1 VKFWP
6 YRLCIYHQDQLIAR
20 HNRRYDRHK
29 DFEDPDHPKALLE
42 QRGNAREQRL
52 LSQFLTLSPQAPA
65 YYEGLTARQLNARV
79 HLSKILALGEIYG
92 REAIARA
99 IEDALAFH
107 AFSSHYIAHLLEAR
121 ARTRTRPAS
130 PLSLT
135 RRQDLLEL
143 ELPEPDLTVYEIP
156 DHE

>member
-1 VKFWP
+1 M
-6 YRLCIYHQDQLIAR
+6 
-20 HNRRYDRHK
+20 
-29 DFEDPDHPKALLE
+29 
-42 QRGNAREQRL
+42 
-52 LSQFLTLSPQAPA
+52 S
-65 YYEGLTARQLNARV
+65 
-79 HLSKILALGEIYG
+79 EIYG

-99 IEDALAFH
+99 IEDALSFH

-121 ARTRTRPAS
+121 ARTRTHPVS

-143 ELPEPDLTVYEIP
+143 ELPEPDLSVYEIP

>member
-1 VKFWP
+1 M
-6 YRLCIYHQDQLIAR
+6 
-20 HNRRYDRHK
+20 
-29 DFEDPDHPKALLE
+29 
-42 QRGNAREQRL
+42 
-52 LSQFLTLSPQAPA
+52 
-65 YYEGLTARQLNARV
+65 
-79 HLSKILALGEIYG
+79 SKILALSEIYG
-92 REAIARA
+92 REPTARA
-99 IEDALAFH
+99 IEDALTFH

-143 ELPEPDLTVYEIP
+143 ELPEPDLSVYEIP